1 MLNLRSPGADHIF
14 HASGLMGRV
23 MERGQTMSV
32 SPSSVR
38 TELLNECLPLFEKM
52 RDLARAHFA
61 KDLPFLLSAIDEY
74 EAAIRSLA
82 GLGGGQ
88 IIEDRRDGE
97 GHCPACGTP
106 ITKFC
111 TDPKSKSPNK
121 VWIILCGKCGEP
133 FMAAYHKLDSSEGFG
148 TWGI

>member
-52 RDLARAHFA
+52 RVLARAHFA
-61 KDLPFLLSAIDEY
+61 KDLPFLLPAIDEY

-82 GLGGGQ
+82 GLGG
-88 IIEDRRDGE
+88 
-97 GHCPACGTP
+97 
-106 ITKFC
+106 
-111 TDPKSKSPNK
+111 
-121 VWIILCGKCGEP
+121 
-133 FMAAYHKLDSSEGFG
+133 
-148 TWGI
+148 